1 MSECDEIQISVGI
14 GLENGDPADMYLYD
28 EGLRVSAGISAG
40 DCAVLVAI
48 LRDAADALAKLQ
60 KQLVN

>member
-1 MSECDEIQISVGI
+1 MSECDEYQICVGVI
-14 GLENGDPADMYLYD
+14 LDNGPCGDLYLGD
-28 EGLRVSAGISAG
+28 EGLRVPSNLTAG

-48 LRDAADALAKLQ
+48 LRDAADALAKLK